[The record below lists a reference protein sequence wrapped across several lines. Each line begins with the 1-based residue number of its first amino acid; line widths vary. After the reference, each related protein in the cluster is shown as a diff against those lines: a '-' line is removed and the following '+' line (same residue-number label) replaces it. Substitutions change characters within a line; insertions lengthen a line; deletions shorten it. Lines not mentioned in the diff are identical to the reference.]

1 MRTITESESTPK
13 ADGFFMPAE
22 FAPQDR
28 VWMGWPHRTDTWAH
42 GAKPAQKQYAAI
54 ARAIAEFTP
63 VTMCANQAD
72 YANCK
77 AVFENDE
84 NVTVIEMT
92 KTLAANEGGAGRA
105 VLITRMLSK
114 GVHVLTEAKVTEIT
128 EDAISYE
135 KDGEIHTIADA
146 DTLVLAMGYR
156 PNTKLADDL
165 AAAGVAIHVLGDAN
179 KCGNIRD
186 AIGDGYKIACEL

>member
-1 MRTITESESTPK
+1 
-13 ADGFFMPAE
+13 
-22 FAPQDR
+22 
-28 VWMGWPHRTDTWAH
+28 
-42 GAKPAQKQYAAI
+42 
-54 ARAIAEFTP
+54 
-63 VTMCANQAD
+63 
-72 YANCK
+72 
-77 AVFENDE
+77 
-84 NVTVIEMT
+84 MT

-128 EDAISYE
+128 EDTISYE
-135 KDGEIHTIADA
+135 KDGEIYTIADA

-165 AAAGVAIHVLGDAN
+165 AAAGVAVHVLGDAQ

-186 AIGDGYKIACEL
+186 AIGDGYKVACEL

>member
-1 MRTITESESTPK
+1 
-13 ADGFFMPAE
+13 
-22 FAPQDR
+22 
-28 VWMGWPHRTDTWAH
+28 
-42 GAKPAQKQYAAI
+42 
-54 ARAIAEFTP
+54 
-63 VTMCANQAD
+63 
-72 YANCK
+72 
-77 AVFENDE
+77 
-84 NVTVIEMT
+84 MT

-128 EDAISYE
+128 EDTISYE
-135 KDGEIHTIADA
+135 KDGEVHTITGA

-165 AAAGVAIHVLGDAN
+165 AAAGVATHVLGDAN

-186 AIGDGYKIACEL
+186 AIGDGYKVACEL

>member
-1 MRTITESESTPK
+1 MVNDLS
-13 ADGFFMPAE
+13 PANR
-22 FAPQDR
+22 D
-28 VWMGWPHRTDTWAH
+28 
-42 GAKPAQKQYAAI
+42 
-54 ARAIAEFTP
+54 
-63 VTMCANQAD
+63 
-72 YANCK
+72 
-77 AVFENDE
+77 
-84 NVTVIEMT
+84 VTVIEMT

-128 EDAISYE
+128 EDTISYE
-135 KDGEIHTIADA
+135 KDGEVHTITGA

-165 AAAGVAIHVLGDAN
+165 AAAGVITHVLGDAN

-186 AIGDGYKIACEL
+186 AIGDGYKVACAL

>member
-77 AVFENDE
+77 AAFEEDE

-135 KDGEIHTIADA
+135 KDGEVHTIVDA

-165 AAAGVAIHVLGDAN
+165 AAAGVATHVLGDAN

-186 AIGDGYKIACEL
+186 AIGDGYKVACEL

>member
-1 MRTITESESTPK
+1 LVNDLS
-13 ADGFFMPAE
+13 PANR
-22 FAPQDR
+22 D
-28 VWMGWPHRTDTWAH
+28 
-42 GAKPAQKQYAAI
+42 
-54 ARAIAEFTP
+54 
-63 VTMCANQAD
+63 
-72 YANCK
+72 
-77 AVFENDE
+77 
-84 NVTVIEMT
+84 VTVIEMT

-135 KDGEIHTIADA
+135 KDGEAHTIAGA

-165 AAAGVAIHVLGDAN
+165 AAAGVATHVLGDAN

-186 AIGDGYKIACEL
+186 AIGDGYKVACEL

>member
-1 MRTITESESTPK
+1 MIICHSFEASPLKCYGHNTELLLHRLSF
-13 ADGFFMPAE
+13 GFHLFEKSQYNYLLAIVYILCLRSILRVSPGVLLEINLIPLVNDLSPANR
-22 FAPQDR
+22 D
-28 VWMGWPHRTDTWAH
+28 
-42 GAKPAQKQYAAI
+42 
-54 ARAIAEFTP
+54 
-63 VTMCANQAD
+63 
-72 YANCK
+72 
-77 AVFENDE
+77 
-84 NVTVIEMT
+84 VTVIEMT

-135 KDGEIHTIADA
+135 KDGEVHTIADA

-165 AAAGVAIHVLGDAN
+165 AAAGVAIHVLGDAQ

-186 AIGDGYKIACEL
+186 AIGDGYKVACEL